1 MNMDEHRAN
10 LVTAKHTKPF
20 AFLGERSGTLR
31 LCEKRGEL
39 DDQTISPF
47 RRKRTRPAIV
57 VAALVS
63 LTSVGEAATLG
74 LAELVRDAELIAAVK
89 VLSTDETAMPADGP
103 MYVDAKILKVVKGPL
118 RGARNI
124 RFGASAWVGPTYR
137 SGEERIVF
145 LNPIPR
151 RHAYYAKASWSSLEA
166 GKADVFFVNETLDEC
181 SEASLRDLLKTTEA
195 LSQASLT
202 LESQLVQAP
211 DTGRRLFIQ
220 LVNNSSQTLWL
231 NLSGLVTR
239 VEANQV
245 RHALPVT
252 WDRTAGQEWVS
263 LPPADRLSG
272 SASAEQLTGA
282 GKLTITLSHRSV
294 RFPHAS
300 WIGSRS
306 ITVTTRK

>member
-1 MNMDEHRAN
+1 MGALKGRWKSRLLPSGPTLACSR
-10 LVTAKHTKPF
+10 TR
-20 AFLGERSGTLR
+20 RSRVGAATVCDQTMSHLR
-31 LCEKRGEL
+31 LKR
-39 DDQTISPF
+39 S
-47 RRKRTRPAIV
+47 RPAV
-57 VAALVS
+57 VAAALVS
-63 LTSVGEAATLG
+63 LTSVSEAATIG
-74 LAELVRDAELIAAVK
+74 LAELVRDAELIVAVK

-166 GKADVFFVNETLDEC
+166 GKVDVFFVHETLDDC
-181 SEASLRDLLKTTEA
+181 SEASLRDLLKTTET
-195 LSQASLT
+195 LSQASLK

-211 DTGRRLFIQ
+211 DTGRRLFIR

-231 NLSGLVTR
+231 NLFRMVTR
-239 VEANQV
+239 VEANPV
-245 RHALPVT
+245 KYALAVT

-272 SASAEQLTGA
+272 SASAEQLAGA
-282 GKLTITLSHRSV
+282 SELTITLTHRSV

-306 ITVTTRK
+306 ITVTTPE